1 MAELKNQ
8 EMLSKLSL
16 EEKVGICSG
25 KDFWNLKAVPQLD
38 IPEIMVTD
46 GPHGLRKKNPEGK
59 QGGLSDSVPTTAFP
73 TAATTA
79 CSWDPELIYEM
90 GVALGEECLQE
101 KVSVILGPGVNM
113 KRSPLCGRNFEY
125 FSEDP
130 LLAGEIAAGWINGV
144 QSLDVGT
151 SIKHFAANSQ
161 ETRRMTIDSVMDER
175 TLREI
180 YLPAFEIAVKKAQPW
195 TVMNAYNRLNGT
207 YCSENKHLQEEIL
220 RDDWG
225 FKGIVVTD
233 WGAANDRVQ
242 GMLNGNELE
251 MPASGGYNDEKVIAA
266 VKNGSLDESV
276 VDKRADAMLSLML
289 KSKAA
294 LKEGYTYDK
303 DAHNDLAAKIAAQS
317 MVLLKNE
324 GGILPLA
331 ADKKIAVIGE
341 MARAPRY
348 QGAGSSLLNPLRLV
362 DSFAALEECGIKA
375 SYAPG
380 YDKKKD
386 VISEVMVADAR
397 KVAEDADIVLLFIG
411 LTEEYESEGYD
422 RKHMDLPK
430 SHNNLVEEIAKVN
443 ENVVVVLS
451 GGSPVTMPWLGNVK
465 AVLNGYL
472 AGQAGGTAIA
482 EILTGKVNPSGK
494 LAETYPLSYDDV
506 PSKKYYPG
514 TELLAEHPEGIYIGY
529 RYYDSAKKD
538 VLFPFGFGL
547 SYTSFEYSD
556 IKLSADSIKDTDTLT
571 LTYKIK
577 NTGKVDGAEVSQ
589 IYVSDKES
597 TIYRPAKELRA
608 FNKTFLKAGEE
619 KEITVELSK
628 RAFAYFNV
636 NINDWH
642 VESGEFDILVGASS
656 RDIRLTATVNVE
668 STVDAVVP
676 DYRQSA
682 PCYYTADVT
691 DVPDSAF
698 EAVLGRPIPARQMD
712 TTMKLTIANS
722 LCDAKHTKWGGRIN
736 NLLNKVL
743 DMIFSPDDPSSGM
756 IKSMALEIPIKN
768 FITMSMGVFSE
779 EMANGLLLIL
789 NDEAAGK
796 GLGKILAG
804 IIPAIGKMPALFK
817 SI

>member
-1 MAELKNQ
+1 MSEIKNQ
-8 EMLSKLSL
+8 DLLNQLTL

-25 KDFWNLKAVPQLD
+25 KDFWNLKAVPKLD
-38 IPEIMVTD
+38 IPEIMITD
-46 GPHGLRKKNPEGK
+46 GPHGLRKKNPEGT
-59 QGGLSDSVPTTAFP
+59 QANLSDSVPTTAFP

-161 ETRRMTIDSVMDER
+161 ETRRMAVDSVVDER

-195 TVMNAYNRLNGT
+195 TVMNAYNKLNGT

-251 MPASGGYNDEKVIAA
+251 MPSSGGYNDAKVISA
-266 VKNGSLDESV
+266 VKNGSLDEAV

-294 LKEGYTYDK
+294 LKDGYTYDK
-303 DAHNDLAAKIAAQS
+303 DAHNDLAAKIASQS

-324 GGILPLA
+324 GGLLPLA

-348 QGAGSSLLNPLRLV
+348 QGAGSSILNPPRLT
-362 DSFAALEECGIKA
+362 DAFEGLEACGVKA

-386 VISEVMVADAR
+386 VVSETMVADAR
-397 KVAEDADIVLLFIG
+397 KVAADADIVLLFIG

-422 RKHMDLPK
+422 RKHMNLPK
-430 SHNNLVEEIAKVN
+430 SHNNLVEEIVKVN

-451 GGSPVTMPWLGNVK
+451 GGSPVTMPWIGSVK

-472 AGQAGGTAIA
+472 GGQASGTAIA

-494 LAETYPLSYDDV
+494 LAETYPLSLEDV
-506 PSKKYYPG
+506 PCAKYYPG
-514 TELLAEHPEGIYIGY
+514 TELLAEHTESVYIGY

-547 SYTSFEYSD
+547 SYTNFEYSD
-556 IKLSADSIKDTDTLT
+556 LKLSADSIKDTDTLT

-577 NTGKVDGAEVSQ
+577 NVGSVDGAEISQ

-608 FNKTFLKAGEE
+608 FNKVFLKAGEE
-619 KEITVELSK
+619 KEITIELSK
-628 RAFAYFNV
+628 RAFAYYNV

-656 RDIRLTATVNVE
+656 RDIKLSSTVNVQ

-682 PCYYTADVT
+682 PSYYSVDVQAI
-691 DVPDSAF
+691 PDSEF
-698 EAVLGRPIPARQMD
+698 EAILGHAIPVRQLD
-712 TTMKLTIANS
+712 TTMKLTFANS
-722 LCDAKHTKWGGRIN
+722 LGDAKHTKWGGRIN
-736 NLLNKVL
+736 NLINKVM
-743 DMIFSPDDPSSGM
+743 DMAFKPDDPNGGM
-756 IKSMALEIPIKN
+756 IKAMALEIPIKN

-779 EMANGLLLIL
+779 DMANGLLLIL
-789 NDEAAGK
+789 NGDGAGK

-804 IIPAIGKMPALFK
+804 IIPALGKLPALLK

>member
-8 EMLSKLSL
+8 ELLSKLSL

-25 KDFWNLKAVPQLD
+25 KDFWNLKAVPELD
-38 IPEIMVTD
+38 IPELMVTD
-46 GPHGLRKKNPEGK
+46 GPHGLRKKNPEGT
-59 QGGLSDSVPTTAFP
+59 QANLSDSVPTTAFP

-161 ETRRMTIDSVMDER
+161 ETRRMAVDSVMDER

-195 TVMNAYNRLNGT
+195 TVMNAYNKLNGT

-251 MPASGGYNDEKVIAA
+251 MPSSGGYNDNKVIAA
-266 VKNGSLDESV
+266 VKNGTLDEAV

-294 LKEGYTYDK
+294 LKDGYTYDK
-303 DAHNDLAAKIAAQS
+303 EAHNDLAAKIASQS
-317 MVLLKNE
+317 LVLLKNE

-348 QGAGSSLLNPLRLV
+348 QGAGSSILNPPRLT
-362 DSFAALEECGIKA
+362 DAFEGLEACGVKA

-397 KVAEDADIVLLFIG
+397 KVAAEADIVLLFIG

-422 RKHMDLPK
+422 RKHMNLPS

-443 ENVVVVLS
+443 ENVVVILS

-472 AGQAGGTAIA
+472 GGQASGTAVA
-482 EILTGKVNPSGK
+482 QILTGKVNPSGK
-494 LAETYPLSYDDV
+494 LAETYPLCLEDV
-506 PSKKYYPG
+506 PCAKYYPG
-514 TELLAEHPEGIYIGY
+514 TELLAEHTESIYIGY

-556 IKLSADSIKDTDTLT
+556 LKLSADSIKDTDTLT

-577 NTGKVDGAEVSQ
+577 NAGNVDGAEISQ

-608 FNKTFLKAGEE
+608 FNKVFLKAGEE
-619 KEITVELSK
+619 KEISIELSK

-656 RDIRLTATVNVE
+656 RDIRLSATVNVE

-682 PCYYTADVT
+682 PSYYSVDVQAI
-691 DVPDSAF
+691 PDSEF
-698 EAVLGRPIPARQMD
+698 EAILGHAIPVRQLD
-712 TTMKLTIANS
+712 TTMKLTFANS
-722 LCDAKHTKWGGRIN
+722 LGDAKHTKWGGRIN
-736 NLLNKVL
+736 NLINKVM
-743 DMIFSPDDPSSGM
+743 DMAFKPDDPNGGM
-756 IKSMALEIPIKN
+756 IKAMALEIPIKN

-779 EMANGLLLIL
+779 DMANGLLLIL
-789 NDEAAGK
+789 NGDGAGK

-804 IIPAIGKMPALFK
+804 IIPALGKLPALLK

>member
-1 MAELKNQ
+1 MSEIKNQ
-8 EMLSKLSL
+8 DLLNQLTL

-25 KDFWNLKAVPQLD
+25 KDFWNLKAVPKLD

-144 QSLDVGT
+144 QSMNVGT
-151 SIKHFAANSQ
+151 SMKHFAANSQ

-220 RDDWG
+220 RDEWG

-251 MPASGGYNDEKVIAA
+251 MPSSGGYNDEKVIAA
-266 VKNGSLDESV
+266 VKNGTLDEAV

-294 LKEGYTYDK
+294 LKDGYTYDK
-303 DAHNDLAAKIAAQS
+303 DAHNDLAAKIASQS
-317 MVLLKNE
+317 VVLLKNE
-324 GGILPLA
+324 DGILPLA
-331 ADKKIAVIGE
+331 TDKKIAVIGE
-341 MARAPRY
+341 MARSPRY
-348 QGAGSSLLNPLRLV
+348 QGAGSSILNPPKIT
-362 DSFAALEECGIKA
+362 DAFEGLEACGIKA

-386 VISEVMVADAR
+386 VISDVMVADAC
-397 KVAEDADIVLLFIG
+397 KVAADADVVLLFIG

-422 RKHMDLPK
+422 RKHMNLPT
-430 SHNNLVEEIAKVN
+430 SHNNLVEEVLKVN
-443 ENVVVVLS
+443 KNVVVVLS
-451 GGSPVTMPWLGNVK
+451 GGSPVTMPWLSGVK

-472 AGQAGGTAIA
+472 GGQASGTAIA
-482 EILTGKVNPSGK
+482 QVLTGKVNPSGK
-494 LAETYPLSYDDV
+494 LAETYPLSLEDV
-506 PSKKYYPG
+506 PCVNYYPG
-514 TELLAEHPEGIYIGY
+514 TALLAEHTEGIYIGY

-547 SYTSFEYSD
+547 SYTEFEYSD
-556 IKLSADSIKDTDTLT
+556 LKLSKDSIKDTDTLT
-571 LTYKIK
+571 LTYKVK
-577 NTGKVDGAEVSQ
+577 NVGNVDGAEISQ

-597 TIYRPAKELRA
+597 TIYRPVKELRA

-619 KEITVELSK
+619 KEITIELSK
-628 RAFAYFNV
+628 RAFAYYNV

-656 RDIRLTATVNVE
+656 RDIKLTATVNVE
-668 STVDAVVP
+668 STVSAVVP
-676 DYRQSA
+676 DYKSA
-682 PCYYTADVT
+682 APSYYSVDVQAI
-691 DVPDSAF
+691 PDSEF
-698 EAVLGRPIPARQMD
+698 EAVLGHAIPVRELD

-722 LCDAKHTKWGGRIN
+722 LGDAKHTKWGGRIN
-736 NLLNKVL
+736 NLINKIM
-743 DMIFSPDDPSSGM
+743 DMMFKPDDPNGGM
-756 IKSMALEIPIKN
+756 MKAMALEIPIRN
-768 FITMSMGVFSE
+768 FITMSSGVFSE
-779 EMANGLLLIL
+779 KMANGLLMIL
-789 NDEAAGK
+789 NGDGAGK
-796 GLGKILAG
+796 GLCKILAG
-804 IIPAIGKMPALFK
+804 IIPAIGKLPALLK

>member
-8 EMLSKLSL
+8 ELLSKLSL

-38 IPEIMVTD
+38 IPELMVTD
-46 GPHGLRKKNPEGK
+46 GPHGLRKKNPEGT
-59 QGGLSDSVPTTAFP
+59 QANLSDSVPTTAFP

-144 QSLDVGT
+144 QSLGIGT
-151 SIKHFAANSQ
+151 SIKHFATNSQ
-161 ETRRMTIDSVMDER
+161 ETRRMAVDSVVDER
-175 TLREI
+175 TLRDI

-195 TVMNAYNRLNGT
+195 TVMNAYNKLNGT

-220 RDDWG
+220 RDEWG
-225 FKGIVVTD
+225 FEGIVVTD

-251 MPASGGYNDEKVIAA
+251 MPSSGGYNDEKVVSA
-266 VKNGSLDESV
+266 VKNGTLDEAV

-289 KSKAA
+289 KSKAS
-294 LKEGYTYDK
+294 LKDGYTYDK
-303 DAHNDLAAKIAAQS
+303 DAHNDLAAKIASQS

-348 QGAGSSLLNPLRLV
+348 QGAGSSILNPPRLT
-362 DSFAALEECGIKA
+362 DAFEGLEACGVKA

-397 KVAEDADIVLLFIG
+397 KVAADADIVLLFIG

-422 RKHMDLPK
+422 RKHMNLPK

-451 GGSPVTMPWLGNVK
+451 GGSPVTMPWINNVK

-472 AGQAGGTAIA
+472 GGQASGTAIA

-494 LAETYPLSYDDV
+494 LAETYPLSLEDV
-506 PSKKYYPG
+506 ACAKYYPG
-514 TELLAEHPEGIYIGY
+514 TELLAEHTEGIYIGY

-547 SYTSFEYSD
+547 SYTNFEYSD
-556 IKLSADSIKDTDTLT
+556 LKPSADSIKDTDTLT

-577 NTGKVDGAEVSQ
+577 NVGSVDGAEISQ
-589 IYVSDKES
+589 VYVGDKES

-608 FNKTFLKAGEE
+608 FNKVFLKAGEE
-619 KEITVELSK
+619 KEITIELSK
-628 RAFAYFNV
+628 RAFAYYNV

-656 RDIRLTATVNVE
+656 RDIKLSATVTVQ

-682 PCYYTADVT
+682 PSYYSVDVQAI
-691 DVPDSAF
+691 PDSEF
-698 EAVLGRPIPARQMD
+698 EAILGHAIPVRQLD
-712 TTMKLTIANS
+712 TTMKLTFANS
-722 LCDAKHTKWGGRIN
+722 LGDAKHTKWGGRIN
-736 NLLNKVL
+736 NLINKIM
-743 DMIFSPDDPSSGM
+743 DMAFKPDDPNGGM
-756 IKSMALEIPIKN
+756 IKAMALEIPIKN

-779 EMANGLLLIL
+779 DMANGLLLIL
-789 NDEAAGK
+789 NGDGAGK

-804 IIPAIGKMPALFK
+804 IIPALGKLPALLK

>member
-1 MAELKNQ
+1 MSEIQNQ
-8 EMLSKLSL
+8 DLLNQLTL
-16 EEKVGICSG
+16 EEKVGLCSG
-25 KDFWNLKAVPQLD
+25 KNFWNLRGIERLG
-38 IPEIMVTD
+38 IPEIMLTD

-90 GVALGEECLQE
+90 GVALGEECLEE

-130 LLAGEIAAGWINGV
+130 LLAGELAAGWINGV
-144 QSLDVGT
+144 QSMNVGT
-151 SIKHFAANSQ
+151 SMKHFAANSQ

-220 RDDWG
+220 RDEWG
-225 FKGIVVTD
+225 FEGIVVTD
-233 WGAANDRVQ
+233 WGAANNRVE
-242 GMLNGNELE
+242 GLINGNELE
-251 MPASGGYNDEKVIAA
+251 MPSSGGYNDDKILNA
-266 VKNGSLDESV
+266 VKDGSLDEAIL
-276 VDKRADAMLSLML
+276 DKRADAMLSLML

-294 LKEGYTYDK
+294 LKEDYKYDR

-324 GGILPLA
+324 DNILPLA
-331 ADKKIAVIGE
+331 SDKKIAVIGE

-348 QGAGSSLLNPLRLV
+348 QGAGSSLLNPPKLT
-362 DSFAALEECGIKA
+362 DAFEGLESCGIKA

-386 VISEVMVADAR
+386 VISDVMVDDAKKVAADAD
-397 KVAEDADIVLLFIG
+397 VVLLFIG
-411 LTEEYESEGYD
+411 LTEDYESEGYD
-422 RKHMDLPK
+422 RHHIGLPK
-430 SHNNLVEEIAKVN
+430 SHNHLAEEILKVN
-443 ENVVVVLS
+443 KNVVVVLS
-451 GGSPVTMPWLGNVK
+451 GGAPVTMPWLSQVK

-472 AGQAGGTAIA
+472 GGQASGTAIA
-482 EILTGKVNPSGK
+482 QLLTGQVNPSGK
-494 LAETYPLSYDDV
+494 LAETYPLSLEDV
-506 PSKKYYPG
+506 PCAKYYPG
-514 TELLAEHPEGIYIGY
+514 KALLAEHPEGIYIGY
-529 RYYDSAKKD
+529 RYYDTAAKE

-547 SYTSFEYSD
+547 SYTKFEYSD
-556 IKLSADSIKDTDTLT
+556 LKLSADSIKDTDTLKV
-571 LTYKIK
+571 TYKVK
-577 NTGKVDGAEVSQ
+577 NVGSADGAEISQ
-589 IYVSDKES
+589 LYVADKES
-597 TIYRPAKELRA
+597 TIYRPAKELRG

-619 KEITVELSK
+619 KEITIELSK
-628 RAFAYFNV
+628 RAFAYYNV

-642 VESGEFDILVGASS
+642 VESGEFEIMVGASS
-656 RDIRLTATVNVE
+656 RDIRLSAAVNVE
-668 STVDAVVP
+668 STVEAMVP
-676 DYRQSA
+676 DYKDSA
-682 PCYYTADVT
+682 PCYYTADVQE
-691 DVPDSAF
+691 VPDSQF
-698 EAVLGRPIPARQMD
+698 EAVLGRKIPVRELD
-712 TTMKLTIANS
+712 TTMKLTISNCLGDS
-722 LCDAKHTKWGGRIN
+722 KHTKWGRRIN
-736 NLLNKVL
+736 NLIDKIMGL
-743 DMIFSPDDPSSGM
+743 IFKPDDPSSGM
-756 IKSMALEIPIKN
+756 IKAMALEIPIRN

-779 EMANGLLLIL
+779 KMAEGLLMIL
-789 NDEAAGK
+789 NDEGAGR
-796 GLGKILAG
+796 GLCKILGG

>member
-1 MAELKNQ
+1 MKYADLIKQ
-8 EMLSKLSL
+8 MTL
-16 EEKVGICSG
+16 EEKASLCDGLSYWQSQPIERLGIPAI
-25 KDFWNLKAVPQLD
+25 NLN
-38 IPEIMVTD
+38 D
-46 GPHGLRKKNPEGK
+46 GPHGIRKKGDPEDTPKGEK
-59 QGGLSDSVPTTAFP
+59 NLLKGVPAICFP
-73 TAATTA
+73 TASATA
-79 CSWDPELIYEM
+79 CSWDPELIYRM

-144 QSLDVGT
+144 QSMNVGT
-151 SIKHFAANSQ
+151 SMKHFAANSQ

-220 RDDWG
+220 RDEWG

-251 MPASGGYNDEKVIAA
+251 MPSSGGYNDEKVIAA
-266 VKNGSLDESV
+266 VKNGTLDEAV

-289 KSKAA
+289 KSKAN
-294 LKEGYTYDK
+294 LRDYTYDK
-303 DAHNDLAAKIAAQS
+303 DAHNDLAAKIASQS
-317 MVLLKNE
+317 VVLLKNE
-324 GGILPLA
+324 GILPLA
-331 ADKKIAVIGE
+331 EGKKIAVIGE

-348 QGAGSSLLNPLRLV
+348 QGAGSSILNPPKITDAFEGL
-362 DSFAALEECGIKA
+362 AACGIKA

-386 VISEVMVADAR
+386 VVSDVMVADAC
-397 KVAEDADIVLLFIG
+397 KVAADADVVLLFIG

-422 RKHMDLPK
+422 RKHMNLPS
-430 SHNNLVEEIAKVN
+430 SHNNLVSKILKVN

-451 GGSPVTMPWLGNVK
+451 GGSPVTMPWIGDVK

-472 AGQAGGTAIA
+472 GGQASGTAIA
-482 EILTGKVNPSGK
+482 QVLTGKVNPSGK
-494 LAETYPLSYDDV
+494 LAETYPLCLEDV
-506 PSKKYYPG
+506 PCVKYYPG
-514 TELLAEHPEGIYIGY
+514 TELLAEHTEGIYIGY

-547 SYTSFEYSD
+547 SYTKFEYSD
-556 IKLSADSIKDTDTLT
+556 LKLSADSIKDTDTLT

-577 NTGKVDGAEVSQ
+577 NVGSVDGAEISQ

-597 TIYRPAKELRA
+597 TIYRPVKELRA
-608 FNKTFLKAGEE
+608 FNKAFLKAGEE

-628 RAFAYFNV
+628 RAFAYYNV

-656 RDIRLTATVNVE
+656 RDIRLSATVSVE

-676 DYRQSA
+676 DYSKTA
-682 PCYYTADVT
+682 PSYYSVDVQAI
-691 DVPDSAF
+691 PDSEF
-698 EAVLGRPIPARQMD
+698 EAVLGHAIPVRQLD
-712 TTMKLTIANS
+712 TSMKLTIANS
-722 LCDAKHTKWGGRIN
+722 LGDAKHTKWGGRIN
-736 NLLNKVL
+736 NLINKIM
-743 DMIFSPDDPSSGM
+743 DMMFKPDDPNGGM
-756 IKSMALEIPIKN
+756 MKAMALEIPIRN
-768 FITMSMGVFSE
+768 FITMSSGVFSE
-779 EMANGLLLIL
+779 KMANGLLMIL
-789 NDEAAGK
+789 NGDGVGK

-804 IIPAIGKMPALFK
+804 IIPALAKLPALLK

>member
-1 MAELKNQ
+1 MSQLKNQ
-8 EMLSKLSL
+8 DLLNKLTL
-16 EEKVGICSG
+16 EEKVGLCSG
-25 KDFWNLKAVPQLD
+25 KDFWSLKGVPQAD
-38 IPEIMVTD
+38 IPEIILTD

-59 QGGLSDSVPTTAFP
+59 QGGLSDSVPSTAFP

-90 GVALGEECLQE
+90 GQALGEECLQE

-130 LLAGEIAAGWINGV
+130 LLAGEIAAGWIAGV
-144 QSLDVGT
+144 QSKNVGA

-161 ETRRMTIDSVMDER
+161 ETRRMTIDSVIDER

-180 YLPAFEIAVKKAQPW
+180 YLPAFEIAVKKSQPW

-207 YCSENKHLQEEIL
+207 YCSENKHLQQEIL
-220 RDDWG
+220 RDEWG

-233 WGAANDRVQ
+233 WGAANNRVM
-242 GMLNGNELE
+242 GLENGNELE
-251 MPASGGYNDEKVIAA
+251 MPSSGGYNDEKIIAA
-266 VKNGSLDESV
+266 VKNGELSESTLD
-276 VDKRADAMLSLML
+276 KNADAMLSLML
-289 KSKAA
+289 KSKDA

-303 DAHNDLAAKIAAQS
+303 EAHNDLAAKIASQS
-317 MVLLKNE
+317 VVLLKNDNN
-324 GGILPLA
+324 ILPINESQ
-331 ADKKIAVIGE
+331 KIAVIGE

-348 QGAGSSLLNPLRLV
+348 QGAGSSLLNPHKLTDAFEGLT
-362 DSFAALEECGIKA
+362 ALGIKA

-386 VISEVMVADAR
+386 AISDTMLADAC
-397 KVAEDADIVLLFIG
+397 KVASDADVVLLFIG

-422 RKHMDLPK
+422 RKHLNLPS
-430 SHNNLVEEIAKVN
+430 SHNKLVEEIAKVN

-451 GGSPVTMPWLGNVK
+451 GGSPVTMPWLNSVK

-472 AGQAGGTAIA
+472 GGQASGTAIA
-482 EILTGKVNPSGK
+482 QVLTGKVNPSGK
-494 LAETYPLSYDDV
+494 LAETYPLCLEDV
-506 PSKKYYPG
+506 PCVNKYPG
-514 TELLAEHPEGIYIGY
+514 TELLAEHSEGIYIGY
-529 RYYDSAKKD
+529 RYYDTAKKE

-547 SYTSFEYSD
+547 SYTTFQYSD
-556 IKLSADSIKDTDTLT
+556 LKLSSKSIKDTDTLT

-577 NTGKVDGAEVSQ
+577 NTGKVAGAEISQ

-597 TIYRPAKELRA
+597 TIYRPVKELRA
-608 FNKTFLKAGEE
+608 FNKVFLEAGEE
-619 KEITVELSK
+619 KEISIELSK

-656 RDIRLTATVNVE
+656 RDIKLSETVSVE
-668 STVDAVVP
+668 STVSAEVP
-676 DYRQSA
+676 DYKNSA
-682 PCYYTADVT
+682 PCYYTADVQC
-691 DVPDSAF
+691 VPDSAF
-698 EAVLGRPIPARQMD
+698 EAVLGHSIPARKMD
-712 TTMKLTIANS
+712 ETMKLTIANS
-722 LCDAKHTKWGGRIN
+722 LGDAKHTKWGGRIN
-736 NLLNKVL
+736 GLINKIM
-743 DMIFSPDDPSSGM
+743 DMIFKADDPNGGM
-756 IKSMALEIPIKN
+756 MKAMALEIPIRN

-789 NDEAAGK
+789 NDEAPGK
-796 GLGKILAG
+796 GVGKILGG
-804 IIPAIGKMPALFK
+804 IIPAIKKMPALFK